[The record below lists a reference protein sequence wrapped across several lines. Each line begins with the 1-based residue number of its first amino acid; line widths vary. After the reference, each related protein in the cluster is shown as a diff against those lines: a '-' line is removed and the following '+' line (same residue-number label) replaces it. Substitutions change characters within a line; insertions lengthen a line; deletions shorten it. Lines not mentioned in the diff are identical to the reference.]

1 MFRKILVPLDGS
13 ELAERILPYVS
24 QLAHRIDAKVLLLS
38 VVDPLKGSETAGFTL
53 RRGLEEVE
61 QRLIEHG
68 LNVASIVAYG
78 DPADQ
83 IMRVA
88 DVEEC
93 DLIAMATHG
102 RGALGRACYGSVTD
116 RVVRHSRLPT
126 MAIFPKKTQELF
138 EGWKLPKVIIPLDGS
153 TLAETA
159 LPYAEELAGKLGL
172 ELVVVRV
179 IDTGGQIFGW
189 LDDARFVDVEP
200 EIEAKAVEYLADVTG
215 RLQTKGLKAQSRLL
229 KGAPGQELLGLA
241 HETQDNIIVTTTHGR
256 SGIDRW
262 VEGSVADTLVRSSSN
277 PVLVIPPNVAGRL
290 NTALAL

>member
-1 MFRKILVPLDGS
+1 MFEQVLVPLDGS
-13 ELAERILPYVS
+13 ELAEGILPYVS

-38 VVDPLKGSETAGFTL
+38 VVDPLKSSETAGFTL
-53 RRGLEEVE
+53 RRELEEVE
-61 QRLIEHG
+61 RRLIEEG
-68 LNVASIVAYG
+68 IEAASIVSYG

-88 DVEEC
+88 DVEGC

-102 RGALGRACYGSVTD
+102 RGALGRVFHGSVTD

-126 MAIFPKKTQELF
+126 LAIFPNETQGLC
-138 EGWKLPKVIIPLDGS
+138 EGWDLPRVIIPLDGS
-153 TLAETA
+153 SLAETA

-179 IDTGGQIFGW
+179 IDTGGPTFGW
-189 LDDARFVDVEP
+189 LDDARYVDVDP
-200 EIEAKAVEYLADVTG
+200 EIEAKAVEYLAGVTG
-215 RLQTKGLKAQSRLL
+215 RLQAKGLKVQSRLL

-256 SGIDRW
+256 KGLDRW
-262 VEGSVADTLVRSSSN
+262 VEGSVADTLIRYSSS
-277 PVLVIPPNVAGRL
+277 PVLVISPNIAERL
-290 NTALAL
+290 NTAVAV